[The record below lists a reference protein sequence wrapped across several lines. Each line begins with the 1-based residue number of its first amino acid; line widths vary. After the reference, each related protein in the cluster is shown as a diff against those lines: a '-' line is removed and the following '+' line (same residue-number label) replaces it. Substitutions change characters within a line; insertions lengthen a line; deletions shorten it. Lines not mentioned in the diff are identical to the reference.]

1 MVVLP
6 PIVFDSTVLINLA
19 KARLLE
25 SLRNLPEALIVPREI
40 HGETVVEGQRLAHPD
55 AQAIVAA
62 LEAGILRLG
71 GKAPAVGLERLRR
84 RHRLR
89 VSDASVLVLARQ
101 HGGLVGSDDAK
112 VRNVAAVEGLACGGT
127 GYVLARLLRTG
138 ILTQREARTHLD
150 RMIAKG
156 WWVTVETYS
165 RLLEELGR

>member
-62 LEAGILRLG
+62 LGAGILRL
-71 GKAPAVGLERLRR
+71 R
-84 RHRLR
+84 
-89 VSDASVLVLARQ
+89 
-101 HGGLVGSDDAK
+101 
-112 VRNVAAVEGLACGGT
+112 GGT
-127 GYVLARLLRTG
+127 GHVLARLLRTG

>member
-71 GKAPAVGLERLRR
+71 GEGAAGGLGRLRR
-84 RHRLR
+84 PPPPR
-89 VSDASVLVLARQ
+89 VALAWVLVLARQ
-101 HGGLVGSDDAK
+101 HGGLVGPDDAK
-112 VRNVAAVEGLACGGT
+112 VRN
-127 GYVLARLLRTG
+127 
-138 ILTQREARTHLD
+138 
-150 RMIAKG
+150 
-156 WWVTVETYS
+156 
-165 RLLEELGR
+165 